1 MISNLYLFAAVLFR
15 AGFSTGILPGLF
27 LAAIVEAKYHRIA
40 KFVEF
45 LNRVSEDGL
54 DRRGKNGEV
63 SVSTPSP
70 SPEKVWRVA

>member
-1 MISNLYLFAAVLFR
+1 MISNLYLFAAALFC

-27 LAAIVEAKYHRIA
+27 LAVLVEAKYHRVA

-54 DRRGKNGEV
+54 EAEQGLVIFYGA
-63 SVSTPSP
+63 
-70 SPEKVWRVA
+70 SPELAALG